1 MIKHQKE
8 TETIITRDEMVYHH
22 ACNGCT
28 EHEIKTAF
36 NIENFSD
43 IEQAQYNRG
52 NAEFILNLRA
62 AQANLAFGGDS
73 QMAKWL
79 GQMNL
84 KQQETNRTEVVN
96 VYDDRVVMER
106 TLKNLIKH
114 EQSVQDKLGNDTTK
128 VG

>member
-1 MIKHQKE
+1 
-8 TETIITRDEMVYHH
+8 MVYHH